1 MNNLFHLVS
10 SYIVLYL
17 VVTIDKGKNKGKER
31 TMSIT
36 ELVNIYQEALTPI
49 FGEELH
55 IIYDEDYDDCV
66 SITLDG
72 EKEDF
77 GFDLY
82 GVDSLRLYWC
92 NECFIFDKA
101 RNLLVSSDTYGEI
114 VYEEEIDMATLPQM
128 VIELVKYLKD
138 VVFVSKE
145 EQIIGKTPWGYDDIK
160 NYTIKARCLEGTLA
174 ADYVIGN
181 ICIKHC

>member
-1 MNNLFHLVS
+1 MA
-10 SYIVLYL
+10 
-17 VVTIDKGKNKGKER
+17 DKGKEK
-31 TMSIT
+31 TMNIT
-36 ELVNIYQEALTPI
+36 ELVNIYQEKLTPL
-49 FGEELH
+49 FGYELNV
-55 IIYDEDYDDCV
+55 IYNEDYDDCI
-66 SITLDG
+66 SIVLDG

-77 GFDLY
+77 FFTLY
-82 GVDSLRLYWC
+82 GIDSLRLYWC

-101 RNLLVSSDTYGEI
+101 RNTLVSSDTAGEI
-114 VYEEEIDMATLPQM
+114 VYEEEIDIATLPQI

-145 EQIIGKTPWGYDDIK
+145 ERIIGETPWGYDKIK
-160 NYTIKARCLEGTLA
+160 KYEIKVKCLEGALV

>member
-1 MNNLFHLVS
+1 
-10 SYIVLYL
+10 
-17 VVTIDKGKNKGKER
+17 
-31 TMSIT
+31 MSIT
-36 ELVNIYQEALTPI
+36 ELVNIYQEALAPI
-49 FGEELH
+49 FGEKLH

-66 SITLDG
+66 SIILDG

-114 VYEEEIDMATLPQM
+114 VYEEEIDIATLPHM
-128 VIELVKYLKD
+128 VIELVKHLKD
-138 VVFVSKE
+138 AVFVSKE

-160 NYTIKARCLEGTLA
+160 KYIIEAKCLDGKLTQ
-174 ADYVIGN
+174 DYVIGN
-181 ICIKHC
+181 ICIKFC